1 MSKLHLEVFTGSEQ
15 AFQVTSTIVYGEKNS
30 NSYRCTIFIK

>member
-15 AFQVTSTIVYGEKNS
+15 AFQVTSTIVYGEKMQFLSMHNF
-30 NSYRCTIFIK
+30 Y

>member
-15 AFQVTSTIVYGEKNS
+15 AFQVTSTIVYGEKDAILIDAQF
-30 NSYRCTIFIK
+30 Y